1 MTGKYDV
8 LQVLAVVTVLALV
21 ATVSIL
27 WVMPVSAA
35 TGGGALKGE
44 INGKPWSWQVPG
56 PAGGVGSAATYSVI
70 SSPSVVQ
77 HRIQGY
83 PGSDFSMK
91 DSLSLSFTTMNGQ
104 LIGSPQVSY
113 LPGKKLF
120 PLYSNEGSG
129 NLVIENEKNL
139 DGQKQLQGRYQ
150 GTLVLVEK
158 IGQTPDGKNAM
169 EIDVHF
175 DVLLHEVD

>member
-8 LQVLAVVTVLALV
+8 LQVLAVITVLALV
-21 ATVSIL
+21 TTVSIL

-35 TGGGALKGE
+35 TSGDTLKGE

-56 PAGGVGSAATYSVI
+56 PRGGANSAATYSAI
-70 SSPSVVQ
+70 SSPSLVQ
-77 HRIQGY
+77 HQIQGY
-83 PGSDFSMK
+83 AGSDFSMK
-91 DSLSLSFTTMNGQ
+91 DSVSLSFTTMNGQ

-113 LPGKKLF
+113 LPGKNLF

-129 NLVIENEKNL
+129 NLVIEHEQLQGDK
-139 DGQKQLQGRYQ
+139 KQLKGRYQ

-158 IGQTPDGKNAM
+158 IGQSPDGNSAM

>member
-8 LQVLAVVTVLALV
+8 LQVLAVITVLALV

-35 TGGGALKGE
+35 TSSGIVEGE
-44 INGKPWSWQVPG
+44 IDGKPWSWQVHG
-56 PAGGVGSAATYSVI
+56 PRGSASGSATYSTI

-77 HRIQGY
+77 HQIQGY
-83 PGSDFSMK
+83 SGSDFSIK
-91 DSLSLSFTTMNGQ
+91 DSVSFSFTTMNDQ

-113 LPGKKLF
+113 FPGKKLF

-129 NLVIENEKNL
+129 DLVIEHEQTRGDK
-139 DGQKQLQGRYQ
+139 KQLKGRYQ
-150 GTLVLVEK
+150 GILVLVEK
-158 IGQTPDGKNAM
+158 IGQSPDGSNSLTVD
-169 EIDVHF
+169 IGF
-175 DVLLHEVD
+175 DVVMQPGN